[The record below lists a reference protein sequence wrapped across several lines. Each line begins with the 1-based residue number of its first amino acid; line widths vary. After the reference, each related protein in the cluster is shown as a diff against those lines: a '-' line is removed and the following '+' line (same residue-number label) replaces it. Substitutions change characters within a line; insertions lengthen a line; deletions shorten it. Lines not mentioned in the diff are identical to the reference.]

1 MYGGRTRPKKK
12 SLVKLVKDQIIK
24 CLDPNLP
31 KLTWWVGGLMGGFI
45 AGNNNPENPSW
56 SRMWQYFD
64 RFQNVLVLIYL
75 LSCNEGIEIFLGCD
89 LKVVYNSD
97 FLSKLAQHRLLTY
110 ICVQKLQFYIEV
122 YLHVL
127 SFLIDF

>member
-1 MYGGRTRPKKK
+1 
-12 SLVKLVKDQIIK
+12 
-24 CLDPNLP
+24 
-31 KLTWWVGGLMGGFI
+31 MGCYI
-45 AGNNNPENPSW
+45 AGNYNTENPRW
-56 SRMWQYFD
+56 SRMWQHFD

-110 ICVQKLQFYIEV
+110 ICVRKLQFYMEV